1 MDYSHYQHLI
11 IEIDDGLAKLT
22 INRPEV
28 YNAVNHQLHRELGDI
43 WRDFG
48 RDPEV
53 RAIVVTGAGDKAFSA
68 GGDLSMLEHRMS
80 LSAEERFDDMLNN
93 DARDLVY
100 NMVNCDKV
108 IIAAINGV
116 AVGAGLS
123 VAMMADISI
132 MAEEAK
138 IGDGHMKL
146 GVVAGDHAAMIWP
159 LLCGMAKTKYYL
171 LTAEMIDGR
180 EAERIGLVSKVLPR
194 DEVLPAAMK
203 LGRQMADGPQWAQA
217 LTKRSLNQWLRLG
230 GITAFDYSMAAEKMA
245 FFSADTQAG
254 VKAVRAKKPADFPS
268 RRRTAKKHETKE

>member
-1 MDYSHYQHLI
+1 MDYSRYQHLL
-11 IEIDDGLAKLT
+11 IEIEDGLAKIT

-43 WRDFG
+43 WRDLD

-53 RAIVVTGAGDKAFSA
+53 RAIVITGAGEKAFSA

-80 LSAEERFDDMLNN
+80 LPAEERFDDMLNN

-100 NMVNCDKV
+100 NMINCDKV

-123 VAMMADISI
+123 VAMMSDISI
-132 MAEEAK
+132 MSEDAK

-146 GVVAGDHAAMIWP
+146 GVVAGDHATMIWP
-159 LLCGMAKTKYYL
+159 LLCGMAKTKYYM
-171 LTAEMIDGR
+171 LTAEMIDGK

-194 DEVLPAAMK
+194 AEVLPAAMK
-203 LGRQMADGPQWAQA
+203 LGRQMADGPQWAQS

-230 GITAFDYSMAAEKMA
+230 GITAFDYSMAVEKMG

-254 VKAVRAKKPADFPS
+254 VKAVRARKPADFPS
-268 RRRTAKKHETKE
+268 KRRAAKKH

>member
-1 MDYSHYQHLI
+1 MDYSRYQHLLI
-11 IEIDDGLAKLT
+11 DIDDRLAKVT

-28 YNAVNHQLHRELGDI
+28 YNAVNHKLHQELGDI
-43 WRDFG
+43 WRDLD

-68 GGDLSMLEHRMS
+68 GGDLAMLKHRMS
-80 LSAEERFDDMLNN
+80 LPSEERFEDIVNN

-100 NMVNCDKV
+100 NMINCDKV

-116 AVGAGLS
+116 AVGAGLA

-138 IGDGHMKL
+138 MGDGHIKL
-146 GVVAGDHAAMIWP
+146 GVVAGDHATMIWP

-171 LTAEMIDGR
+171 LTAELIDGK

-194 DEVLPAAMK
+194 AEVLPAAMK
-203 LGRQMADGPQWAQA
+203 LGRQLADGPAWAISQ
-217 LTKRSLNQWLRLG
+217 TKRSLNQWLRLG
-230 GITAFDYSMAAEKMA
+230 GITSFDYSMAVEKMA

-254 VKAVRAKKPADFPS
+254 IKAMREKTTPVFPS
-268 RRRTAKKHETKE
+268 SKVEKSKDA